1 MIVHI
6 LKDGTRTTDITGRVV
21 PFKDAETLYKYIAEK
36 NRSTKKK
43 PNPVHKRNNEVA
55 V

>member
-1 MIVHI
+1 MIIHV

-21 PFKDAETLYKYIAEK
+21 PFKDAEALYKYIAEK
-36 NRSTKKK
+36 NRSNKKK
-43 PNPVHKRNNEVA
+43 PNPVHKSNKEVA